1 MSSQGQVNPA
11 GPGSGPVRR
20 IDVLPPNQVSR
31 RSNQRSPVTS
41 PPSRQRDDSDATSS
55 DNARQERLRLV
66 NRDENSD
73 DVGHEK
79 YGAGSVIKLFIPVT
93 ICMALVVFSIQT
105 LEFYVP
111 DSNGDQQYII
121 YTPFHPTQE
130 DTTGTKIWQSLANS
144 LIMISLI
151 GVMTFGLV
159 LLYKKGYM
167 CVINVWLFLSSL
179 MLIFMFGYMYLVQ
192 VLEAYNSAIDY
203 ITLSLVM
210 WNFGVVGIMAIHV
223 PNTSPLVLQ
232 QAYLIICSTL
242 MALVF
247 IKFLPDWTTWFILAV
262 LSIYDLAAV
271 LLPYGPLRMLV
282 ETAQEREDDL
292 FPALIYSSGAGI
304 IVPVVNTALGS
315 VVAPLLGMSAEQR
328 TPIISHEQTNGQT
341 QSTISNQTDGSSSE
355 TATRSTTVQSRSR
368 RTRSRQ
374 EQPRDDVKLG
384 LGDFIFYSVLVGK
397 ASVGADWNVT
407 VACAVSILVG
417 LGGTLTLLSIYKK
430 ALPALPISITLGL
443 IFYFTTAFV
452 ITPFME
458 RCIVQQV
465 FL

>member
-11 GPGSGPVRR
+11 GPGTNTGPVRR
-20 IDVLPPNQVSR
+20 IDVVPSNQVSR
-31 RSNQRSPVTS
+31 RTPLSNQRTPVDS
-41 PPSRQRDDSDATSS
+41 PPQTRQRDDSDATSS
-55 DNARQERLRLV
+55 ENVRQELLH
-66 NRDENSD
+66 SD
-73 DVGHEK
+73 DTDPDLGNEK

-105 LEFYVP
+105 MKFYTP
-111 DSNGDQQYII
+111 DQNQQNYII

-144 LIMISLI
+144 LIMIGVI
-151 GVMTFGLV
+151 GVLTFGLV

-167 CVINVWLFLSSL
+167 CVIHGWLFLSSL
-179 MLIFMFGYMYLVQ
+179 MLIFMFGFMYLSQ
-192 VLEAYNSAIDY
+192 ILKTYNLAIDY
-203 ITLSLVM
+203 ITLSLLM
-210 WNFGVVGIMAIHV
+210 WNFGVVGILAIHM
-223 PNTSPLVLQ
+223 PNLNPLLLQ

-282 ETAQEREDDL
+282 ETAQERDDDL

-304 IVPVVNTALGS
+304 MVPVVNTGFGS

-328 TPIISHEQTNGQT
+328 TPIISHEQTNPI
-341 QSTISNQTDGSSSE
+341 QSNTDGSSSD
-355 TATRSTTVQSRSR
+355 TGTRSTTVHSRSR

-374 EQPRDDVKLG
+374 EPPKDDVKLG

-397 ASVGADWNVT
+397 ASIGQDWNVT
-407 VACAVSILVG
+407 LACAVSILVG

-443 IFYFTTAFV
+443 IFYFSTAFI

>member
-11 GPGSGPVRR
+11 GPGNTTTTSGPVRR
-20 IDVLPPNQVSR
+20 IDVVPSSSGQVSR
-31 RSNQRSPVTS
+31 RTHRTPTSS
-41 PPSRQRDDSDATSS
+41 PPSRHRQRDDSDATSS
-55 DNARQERLRLV
+55 DN
-66 NRDENSD
+66 D
-73 DVGHEK
+73 DTDPDSANGK

-93 ICMALVVFSIQT
+93 ICMALVVTSIQT
-105 LEFYVP
+105 MSFYVP
-111 DSNGDQQYII
+111 DDSQNNYII
-121 YTPFHPTQE
+121 YTPFHPTQQ
-130 DTTGTKIWQSLANS
+130 DSTGTKLWQSLANS
-144 LIMISLI
+144 LIMISVI

-167 CVINVWLFLSSL
+167 CVIHVWLFLSSL
-179 MLIFMFGYMYLVQ
+179 MLIFLFGFMYLAQ
-192 VLEAYNSAIDY
+192 VLQAYNLAIDY

-210 WNFGVVGIMAIHV
+210 WNFGVVGILAIHV
-223 PNTSPLVLQ
+223 PNLSPLLLQ
-232 QAYLIICSTL
+232 QAYLIICSSL

-247 IKFLPDWTTWFILAV
+247 IKFLPDWSTWFILAV

-282 ETAQEREDDL
+282 EAAQEREDDL

-304 IVPVVNTALGS
+304 LVPVITTGMGS

-328 TPIISHEQTNGQT
+328 TPIISHEHTPIQASGNT
-341 QSTISNQTDGSSSE
+341 TDGSSSE
-355 TATRSTTVQSRSR
+355 TGTRSTTVQSRSR
-368 RTRSRQ
+368 QTRSRQ
-374 EQPRDDVKLG
+374 EQPKDDVKLG

-397 ASVGADWNVT
+397 ASVGSDWNVT
-407 VACAVSILVG
+407 LACAVSILVG
-417 LGGTLTLLSIYKK
+417 LGGTLTLLSIYRK

-443 IFYFTTAFV
+443 IFYFSTAFI

-458 RCIVQQV
+458 RVIVQQV